1 MYMKINLLILWQCK
15 WFDCGMDYISINWN
29 VLILILKYMY
39 ISFHFYRL
47 EVFPIYLVLQIFS
60 GIYAPVSKKIY
71 NTSCMRGKKR
81 TNQKPKYKIQ
91 VSPYWHVIKG
101 WKYMSSLSRWIVI
114 ISYSWLKLL
123 FSFYLLN
130 CALIC
135 RGFRQFAG
143 WSSCWDDWCTP
154 PVISPGVGHLY
165 H

>member
-15 WFDCGMDYISINWN
+15 WFDCGMDYISMNWN

-39 ISFHFYRL
+39 ISFHFDRL

-60 GIYAPVSKKIY
+60 GIYAPVSKKYITQDAWEEKKKNKPKTLIQ
-71 NTSCMRGKKR
+71 NTSITLLTR
-81 TNQKPKYKIQ
+81 
-91 VSPYWHVIKG
+91 KG
-101 WKYMSSLSRWIVI
+101 WQYISSLSRWIVI
-114 ISYSWLKLL
+114 ISYSWLKLS

-130 CALIC
+130 CALIY

-154 PVISPGVGHLY
+154 PVISRGVGHLY